1 MTILILVTN
10 VKRKTCMCNNWTLPN
25 HHIETCSQLFSSSR
39 ILLGDSVWSNG
50 RNAGRVFVPS
60 KKFGGTWNKMWCEGI
75 FGGIIPHLMLMNYL
89 LFISDKW
96 TCCGTGCGNRFLI
109 FNVRRR
115 ARHLRLHPHHNNHCH
130 LQAQQQTYKNEKKG
144 FPFNDLIEE
153 QVNMFF
159 LQLINSIMK
168 IAKIQSPYYI
178 IVQVCWWKRRQNGG
192 KYDVTIIH
200 EVQEDFTIKHREEK
214 NGIPKKRKKISND
227 IIDKNVTRNPPP
239 KILTA
244 RKRTKNGVLKKPTEL
259 WLV

>member
-1 MTILILVTN
+1 MLRLV
-10 VKRKTCMCNNWTLPN
+10 
-25 HHIETCSQLFSSSR
+25 HICFLAAVFSSATQFEVTDGMQGEFSCQAR
-39 ILLGDSVWSNG
+39 NLAGLGTRCDVKVFLAEYSPFLSSWIIYYLFQING
-50 RNAGRVFVPS
+50 PVAALVAETDFSFLMFGGGLVIFVFIVITTTIVICRHNNKLS
-60 KKFGGTWNKMWCEGI
+60 KKIII
-75 FGGIIPHLMLMNYL
+75 F
-89 LFISDKW
+89 
-96 TCCGTGCGNRFLI
+96 
-109 FNVRRR
+109 
-115 ARHLRLHPHHNNHCH
+115 
-130 LQAQQQTYKNEKKG
+130 
-144 FPFNDLIEE
+144 FPFNDLIKQ
-153 QVNMFF
+153 QVNMLFHP
-159 LQLINSIMK
+159 LINSIIK
-168 IAKIQSPYYI
+168 IAKIQSQYFI